1 MYTFFTILIV
11 IASILLILIVLVQN
25 CKGGGLASG
34 FSSSNNI
41 MGVRKTTDFLEK
53 TTWILATAV
62 ILLSILAVGVKS
74 GDALVNESQIKEQ
87 VLEQQE
93 AMQNAAATPDFSE
106 QAEEV
111 ETAE

>member
-1 MYTFFTILIV
+1 M
-11 IASILLILIVLVQN
+11 
-25 CKGGGLASG
+25 
-34 FSSSNNI
+34 
-41 MGVRKTTDFLEK
+41 
-53 TTWILATAV
+53 
-62 ILLSILAVGVKS
+62 SILAVGVKS